1 MSFKLKIAKPAA
13 SAGSS
18 TYPDPIKDSG
28 YPNLFGANASPQAG
42 NSWVYPS
49 QFGLTGGDT
58 ATAGT
63 TQIVC
68 NVKIGSNSADSA
80 GFIVRQRGR
89 STYLVQDSSGNQGV
103 CQLVNANVGALT
115 ANTMSVQA
123 TYANNDTFLVQAI
136 KDKIVI
142 DFNGIAYL
150 ITPDAG
156 ARSTTPPAGA
166 SYASGGVVTL
176 AAN

>member
-13 SAGSS
+13 TNGS
-18 TYPDPIKDSG
+18 TYPDPVKDVG
-28 YPNLFGANASPQAG
+28 YPNLYGANASPQAG

-49 QFGLTGGDT
+49 QFGLTGGNT

-68 NVKIGSNSADSA
+68 NVKIGGNAADSA

-103 CQLVNANVGALT
+103 CQLVNLDVGSLT

-123 TYANNDTFLVQAI
+123 TWANTSTFYVQAI
-136 KDKIVI
+136 KDKLVI

-150 ITPDAG
+150 ISPDAG
-156 ARSTTPPAGA
+156 ARSSTPPAGA
-166 SYASGGVVTL
+166 SYANGGVVTL
-176 AAN
+176 AVN